1 MSQWFDQSNN
11 ANKLRQSYLKGFLDI
26 SGGGI
31 LVRSDNSLNFYK
43 SNSGATPEF
52 AMDAAKLK
60 VRNPTSN
67 NWAVAA
73 DNSYGL
79 TPIGG
84 DFIDVSAQKLG
95 YLYNLEENVQSALN
109 DFHAWKNAA
118 TTGISSSTVDASNVT
133 VAADASIGGRLYVGG
148 DISANGNLSINKNL
162 YVGGNVVVAGSQ
174 TVNMDFYVKGN
185 THLDGNIYAGSNF
198 YLYSG
203 SAFINENITA
213 SGELNVVGKS
223 YLIDD
228 VSMSANLHVANTI
241 FCNKIVIA
249 NDLSDNGTMEVA
261 MDADLQSRLF
271 VAGDVSLNS
280 KLFVNSDASMNATL
294 RLGGDASLNS
304 KLFVNGDASLNA
316 TFRLAGDA
324 SLNSKLFVNGDAS
337 LNATF
342 RLAGDASLNSKL
354 FVHGDAS
361 MDAALTV
368 GGTTTLKDNATL
380 EKDLSLN
387 GRLLVTGD
395 ASLNSKLF
403 VSSDASLNATLR
415 LGGDASLNSK
425 LFVNGDVS
433 LNSHVNARDVSA
445 GIFQAGR
452 LILEDNYDGT
462 GNMPNSI
469 RSTQGNIHIKP
480 QLPTDW
486 TVIASNLQVD
496 GSINFTGSM
505 IRTDTIVNVTQ
516 AFDVS
521 NAGTRTALMVSQ
533 NAPNQDIA
541 SFDNGDNTTPT
552 FLVGRDNCVAIN
564 KTSITAN
571 KHLDVSGNSYFS
583 GIFDVTGAVT
593 FQDSLT
599 VTANYS
605 STNGNL
611 TLTNGKLTTNTL
623 EVSTTSKFV
632 GNVEMNSHLKMDANK
647 FIDQIGNEVW

>member
-60 VRNPTSN
+60 VRNPVTKN
-67 NWAVAA
+67 YGVAA
-73 DNSYGL
+73 DNVYGVA
-79 TPIGG
+79 PIN
-84 DFIDVSAQKLG
+84 DVFIDISAQKLG
-95 YLYNLEENVQSALN
+95 YLYNLEENVQSTLN
-109 DFHAWKNAA
+109 EFHAWKNAT

-148 DISANGNLSINKNL
+148 DITANGNLTLAKNL

-203 SAFINENITA
+203 SAFVNENITA

-223 YLIDD
+223 YLIGD

-249 NDLSDNGTMEVA
+249 NDVSDNGTMEVA
-261 MDADLQSRLF
+261 MDADLKSRLF
-271 VAGDVSLNS
+271 VAGDVS
-280 KLFVNSDASMNATL
+280 M
-294 RLGGDASLNS
+294 NS
-304 KLFVNGDASLNA
+304 KLFVNGDASMNSTL
-316 TFRLAGDA
+316 RLAGDA

-368 GGTTTLKDNATL
+368 GGAASLKSTLEVTGATTLKSNATL
-380 EKDLSLN
+380 EQDLTVQQRLFVSGDVSLN
-387 GRLLVTGD
+387 NKLFVNQDTTIDAKLFVASD

-403 VSSDASLNATLR
+403 VS
-415 LGGDASLNSK
+415 GDASLNSH
-425 LFVNGDVS
+425 VS
-433 LNSHVNARDVSA
+433 ARDVSA

-452 LILEDNYDGT
+452 LILEDNFDGT
-462 GNMPNSI
+462 GNMPNTI

-486 TVIASNLQVD
+486 TVINSNLQVD

-533 NAPNQDIA
+533 NAPSQDIA

-564 KTSITAN
+564 KTLITAN
-571 KHLDVSGNSYFS
+571 RHFDVSGNGYFS

-593 FQDSLT
+593 FHNTLDVS
-599 VTANYS
+599 ANYT
-605 STNGNL
+605 STSGNL

-632 GNVEMNSHLKMDANK
+632 GNVELNSHLKMDANK
-647 FIDQIGNEVW
+647 FIDQMGAEGW

>member
-60 VRNPTSN
+60 VRNPVTKN
-67 NWAVAA
+67 YGVAA
-73 DNSYGL
+73 DNVYGVA
-79 TPIGG
+79 PIN
-84 DFIDVSAQKLG
+84 DVFIDISAQKLC
-95 YLYNLEENVQSALN
+95 YLYNLEENVQSTLN
-109 DFHAWKNAA
+109 EFHAWKNAT

-148 DISANGNLSINKNL
+148 DITANGNLTLAKNL

-223 YLIDD
+223 YLIGD

-271 VAGDVSLNS
+271 VAGDVS
-280 KLFVNSDASMNATL
+280 M
-294 RLGGDASLNS
+294 NS
-304 KLFVNGDASLNA
+304 KLFVNGDASMNSTL
-316 TFRLAGDA
+316 RLAGDA

-368 GGTTTLKDNATL
+368 GGAASLKSTLEVTGATTLKSNATL
-380 EKDLSLN
+380 EQDLTVQQRLFVSGDVSLN
-387 GRLLVTGD
+387 NKLFVNGDSTIDAKLFVASD

-403 VSSDASLNATLR
+403 VS
-415 LGGDASLNSK
+415 GDASLNSH
-425 LFVNGDVS
+425 VS
-433 LNSHVNARDVSA
+433 ARDVSA

-452 LILEDNYDGT
+452 LILEDNFDGT
-462 GNMPNSI
+462 GNMPNTI

-533 NAPNQDIA
+533 NAPSQDIA

-564 KTSITAN
+564 KTLITAN
-571 KHLDVSGNSYFS
+571 RHFDVSGNGYFS

-593 FQDSLT
+593 FHNTLDVS
-599 VTANYS
+599 ANYT

-623 EVSTTSKFV
+623 EVSTTSKFI
-632 GNVEMNSHLKMDANK
+632 GNVELNSHLKMDASK
-647 FIDQIGNEVW
+647 FIDQVGNEAW

>member
-60 VRNPTSN
+60 VRNPVTKN
-67 NWAVAA
+67 YGVAA
-73 DNSYGL
+73 DNVYGVA
-79 TPIGG
+79 PIN
-84 DFIDVSAQKLG
+84 DVFIDISAQKLG
-95 YLYNLEENVQSALN
+95 YLYNLEENVQSTLN
-109 DFHAWKNAA
+109 EFHAWKNAT

-148 DISANGNLSINKNL
+148 DITANGNLTLAKNL

-223 YLIDD
+223 YLIGD

-271 VAGDVSLNS
+271 VAGDVS
-280 KLFVNSDASMNATL
+280 M
-294 RLGGDASLNS
+294 NS
-304 KLFVNGDASLNA
+304 KLFVNGDASMNSTL
-316 TFRLAGDA
+316 RLAGDA

-368 GGTTTLKDNATL
+368 GGAASLKSTLEVTGATTLKSNATL
-380 EKDLSLN
+380 EQDLTVQQRLFVSGDVSLN
-387 GRLLVTGD
+387 NKLFVNGDSTIDAKLFVASD

-403 VSSDASLNATLR
+403 VS
-415 LGGDASLNSK
+415 GDASLNSH
-425 LFVNGDVS
+425 VS
-433 LNSHVNARDVSA
+433 ARDVSA

-452 LILEDNYDGT
+452 LILEDNFDGT
-462 GNMPNSI
+462 GNMPNTI

-533 NAPNQDIA
+533 NAPSQDIA

-564 KTSITAN
+564 KTLITAN
-571 KHLDVSGNSYFS
+571 RHFDVSGNGYFS

-593 FQDSLT
+593 FHNTLDVS
-599 VTANYS
+599 ANYT

-623 EVSTTSKFV
+623 EVSTTSKFI
-632 GNVEMNSHLKMDANK
+632 GNVELNSHLKMDASK
-647 FIDQIGNEVW
+647 FIDQVGNEAW

>member
-60 VRNPTSN
+60 VRNPVTKN
-67 NWAVAA
+67 YGVAA
-73 DNSYGL
+73 DNVYGVA
-79 TPIGG
+79 PIN
-84 DFIDVSAQKLG
+84 DVFIDVSAQKLG
-95 YLYNLEENVQSALN
+95 YLYNLEENVQSTLN
-109 DFHAWKNAA
+109 EFHAWKNAA
-118 TTGISSSTVDASNVT
+118 TTGISSSTVDASSVR
-133 VAADASIGGRLYVGG
+133 VVADATIGGRLYVGG
-148 DISANGNLSINKNL
+148 DINARGNLTLDKNL

-185 THLDGNIYAGSNF
+185 THLDGNLYAGSNF

-203 SAFINENITA
+203 SATIGKDIDV
-213 SGELNVVGKS
+213 SGELRVNGKS
-223 YLIDD
+223 YLIGD

-249 NDLSDNGTMEVA
+249 NDVSDNGTMEVA

-294 RLGGDASLNS
+294 RL
-304 KLFVNGDASLNA
+304 
-316 TFRLAGDA
+316 AGDA

-342 RLAGDASLNSKL
+342 RLGGDASLNSKL

-368 GGTTTLKDNATL
+368 GGAATLKSTLEVTGITTLKSNATL
-380 EKDLSLN
+380 EKDLTVQQRLFVSGDVSLN
-387 GRLLVTGD
+387 
-395 ASLNSKLF
+395 NKLF
-403 VSSDASLNATLR
+403 VNEDSTIDAKLFVAS
-415 LGGDASLNSK
+415 DASLNSK

-452 LILEDNYDGT
+452 LIFEDNNYAT
-462 GNMPNSI
+462 GNMPNTI
-469 RSTQGNIHIKP
+469 RSTQGNIHIRP

-486 TVIASNLQVD
+486 TIITSNLQVD

-505 IRTDTIVNVTQ
+505 VRTDTIVKVTE

-541 SFDNGDNTTPT
+541 AFDNGDNTTPT

-571 KHLDVSGNSYFS
+571 RHFDVSGNGYFS

-593 FQDSLT
+593 FHNNLDVSG
-599 VTANYS
+599 NYS

-611 TLTNGKLTTNTL
+611 RLTNGKLTTNTL

-647 FIDQIGNEVW
+647 FIDQMGVEAW

>member
-1 MSQWFDQSNN
+1 MSTWFDQSNN

-31 LVRSDNSLNFYK
+31 LVRNDNSLNFY
-43 SNSGATPEF
+43 SQNSGATPEF
-52 AMDAAKLK
+52 AMDAGKLK
-60 VRNPTSN
+60 VRNPNSK
-67 NWAVAA
+67 NWAVGPNNA
-73 DNSYGL
+73 YQQ

-84 DFIDVSAQKLG
+84 TFIDISAQKLG
-95 YLYNLEENVQSALN
+95 YLYNLEENVQSTLN
-109 DFHAWKNAA
+109 EFHAWKSAT

-148 DISANGNLSINKNL
+148 DITANGNLTLAKDL

-174 TVNMDFYVKGN
+174 TINMDFYVKGN
-185 THLDGNIYAGSNF
+185 THLDGNVWLGSNF
-198 YLYSG
+198 YLYNG
-203 SAFINENITA
+203 SATIGKDIDI
-213 SGELNVVGKS
+213 SGEFRAAGKAIFKS
-223 YLIDD
+223 D
-228 VSMSANLHVANTI
+228 VSMNGDLRVANTI
-241 FCNKIVIA
+241 FCNKIVVA
-249 NDLSDNGTMEVA
+249 NDVSDNGTMEVA

-271 VAGDVSLNS
+271 VA
-280 KLFVNSDASMNATL
+280 
-294 RLGGDASLNS
+294 RDASLNS
-304 KLFVNGDASLNA
+304 KLFVNGDASLNS
-316 TFRLAGDA
+316 TLRLGGDA

-368 GGTTTLKDNATL
+368 GGAAALKSTLEVTGATTLKADATL
-380 EKDLSLN
+380 EKDLTVQQRLFVSGDVSLN
-387 GRLLVTGD
+387 NKLFVNQDTTIDAKLFVASD

-403 VSSDASLNATLR
+403 VS
-415 LGGDASLNSK
+415 GDASLNSH
-425 LFVNGDVS
+425 VS
-433 LNSHVNARDVSA
+433 ARDVSA

-452 LILEDNYDGT
+452 LIFEDSYAGD
-462 GNMPNSI
+462 NMPNTI
-469 RSTQGNIHIKP
+469 RSTEGNITIRPH
-480 QLPTDW
+480 QPTDW
-486 TVIASNLQVD
+486 TIITSNLQVD

-505 IRTDTIVNVTQ
+505 VRTDTIVKVTE

-533 NAPNQDIA
+533 NAPSYDIA
-541 SFDNGDNTTPT
+541 AFDNGDGTVPVL
-552 FLVGRDNCVAIN
+552 LVGHDKCVAIN
-564 KTSITAN
+564 KTSVTAN
-571 KHLDVSGNSYFS
+571 RHFDVSGNGYFS

-593 FQDSLT
+593 FHNNLDVSGHYL
-599 VTANYS
+599 

-632 GNVEMNSHLKMDANK
+632 GNVELNSHLKMDANK
-647 FIDQIGNEVW
+647 FIDQMGAEGW

>member
-60 VRNPTSN
+60 VRNPVTKN
-67 NWAVAA
+67 YGVAA
-73 DNSYGL
+73 DNVYGVA
-79 TPIGG
+79 PIN
-84 DFIDVSAQKLG
+84 DVFIDISAQKLC
-95 YLYNLEENVQSALN
+95 YLYNLEENVQSTLN
-109 DFHAWKNAA
+109 EFHAWKNAT

-148 DISANGNLSINKNL
+148 DITANGNLTLAKNL

-213 SGELNVVGKS
+213 SGELNVVGQS
-223 YLIDD
+223 YLIGD

-271 VAGDVSLNS
+271 VAGDVS
-280 KLFVNSDASMNATL
+280 M
-294 RLGGDASLNS
+294 NS
-304 KLFVNGDASLNA
+304 KLFVNGDASMNSTL
-316 TFRLAGDA
+316 RLAGDA

-368 GGTTTLKDNATL
+368 GGAASLKSTLEVTGATTLKSNATL
-380 EKDLSLN
+380 EQDLTVQQRLFVSGDVSLN
-387 GRLLVTGD
+387 NKLFVNGDSTIDAKLFVASD

-403 VSSDASLNATLR
+403 VS
-415 LGGDASLNSK
+415 GDASLNSH
-425 LFVNGDVS
+425 VS
-433 LNSHVNARDVSA
+433 ARDVSA

-452 LILEDNYDGT
+452 LILEDNFDGT
-462 GNMPNSI
+462 GNMPNTI

-533 NAPNQDIA
+533 NAPSQDIA

-564 KTSITAN
+564 KTLITAN
-571 KHLDVSGNSYFS
+571 RHFDVSGNGYFS

-593 FQDSLT
+593 FHNTLDVS
-599 VTANYS
+599 ANYT

-623 EVSTTSKFV
+623 EVSTTSKFI
-632 GNVEMNSHLKMDANK
+632 GNVELNSHLKMDASK
-647 FIDQIGNEVW
+647 FIDQVGNEAW